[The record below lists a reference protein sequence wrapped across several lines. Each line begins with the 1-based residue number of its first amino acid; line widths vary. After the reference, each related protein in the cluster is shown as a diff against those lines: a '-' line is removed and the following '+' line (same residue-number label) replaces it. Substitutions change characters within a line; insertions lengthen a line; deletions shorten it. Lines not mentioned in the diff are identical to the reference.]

1 MMGKEPPGTTR
12 PKVASAAAAA
22 KEERKRRAK
31 SEKAVEDMMEDNDLW
46 AESRNAQLENSQEVR
61 TKNEKGSQRS
71 RAERRGQRVEGRR
84 SRVNGTKRR
93 KQTGVF

>member
-31 SEKAVEDMMEDNDLW
+31 SEKAVDDMLEDNNLW
-46 AESRNAQLENSQEVR
+46 AKGKEAQLENSQEGR
-61 TKNEKGSQRS
+61 TKTERGAKRS
-71 RAERRGQRVEGRR
+71 RTNVEDRK
-84 SRVNGTKRR
+84 SRA
-93 KQTGVF
+93 